1 MIVHTLKIPCVLD
14 LCIQLFTN
22 PSHSCYHVKMERL
35 GSDRFGGLC
44 VSIGT
49 GIISFLITWY
59 LIPEL
64 SNLFLSANLA
74 GKDLNKRLN
83 DYRV

>member
-1 MIVHTLKIPCVLD
+1 MILHDLKIPCIKNLTKN
-14 LCIQLFTN
+14 LFTN
-22 PSHSCYHVKMERL
+22 PSHPCYHVKMEGL

>member
-1 MIVHTLKIPCVLD
+1 
-14 LCIQLFTN
+14 
-22 PSHSCYHVKMERL
+22 ME
-35 GSDRFGGLC
+35 GFGPDRFGGLC
-44 VSIGT
+44 ISIGT
-49 GIISFLITWY
+49 GMMSFLITWY

-64 SNLFLSANLA
+64 SHLFLSANLA